1 VLAHNNQLVNKQS
14 IAKAKKKLASEIL
27 LSSFSATNNP
37 LDLTKLQQIIAYFTY
52 LNIEGEISD
61 RTLEALVNYACSI
74 FLQRQTE
81 ARIQQLLSEK
91 LNANLLDALWLDND

>member
-1 VLAHNNQLVNKQS
+1 MLSHNNQLINRQS
-14 IAKAKKKLASEIL
+14 ISKAKKKLASEIL
-27 LSSFSATNNP
+27 LASFSANDNP
-37 LDLTKLQQIIAYFTY
+37 LDLKKLQQIIAYFTY